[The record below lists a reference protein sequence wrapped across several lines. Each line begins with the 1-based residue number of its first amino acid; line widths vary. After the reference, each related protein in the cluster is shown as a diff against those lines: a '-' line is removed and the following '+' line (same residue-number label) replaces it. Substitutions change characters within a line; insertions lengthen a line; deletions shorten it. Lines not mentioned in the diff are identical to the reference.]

1 MLHAKACKSISVVL
15 KDKNFLI
22 FAIFRKWK
30 NEHLAAAF
38 ICKDI
43 PLLP

>member
-1 MLHAKACKSISVVL
+1 MLHAKACKRISVVL

-30 NEHLAAAF
+30 NELLDAAF
-38 ICKDI
+38 ICEDMK
-43 PLLP
+43 